1 VDLDICCG
9 EALEK
14 VSTLAHMSRNIWA
27 QEDMRYTVTGE
38 VPCMKVLGE

>member
-1 VDLDICCG
+1 VDLDICVG

-14 VSTLAHMSRNIWA
+14 VSTLAHMSRSIWA
-27 QEDMRYTVTGE
+27 QEDMRNTVRE